1 MIFIATLK
9 TSTFQQYAALCKPNL
24 PDFYNSMQ
32 SSNPIFLQK
41 YAILEPYFFT
51 IASNPLVNQLMF
63 YKNLN
68 RISLKNLGTIVSKR
82 KAEKMVNKN
91 LN

>member
-1 MIFIATLK
+1 MLHYANLTYQIFTIV
-9 TSTFQQYAALCKPNL
+9 C
-24 PDFYNSMQ
+24 
-32 SSNPIFLQK
+32 NPQILYFLQK